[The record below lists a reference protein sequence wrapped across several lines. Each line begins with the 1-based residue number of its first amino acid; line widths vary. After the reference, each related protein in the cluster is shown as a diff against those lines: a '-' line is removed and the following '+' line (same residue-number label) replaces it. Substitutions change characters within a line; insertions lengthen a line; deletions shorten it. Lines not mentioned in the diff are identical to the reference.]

1 MEEEEEEEEEEKE
14 KEKKEKEAQSNHR
27 DRKLF
32 STAKNRAFSH
42 HSFTSPL
49 LPPPAAHLTPLGHPP
64 LTIFISISI
73 SPLLSRVP
81 SLHSILDGTTEV

>member
-1 MEEEEEEEEEEKE
+1 MEEEEEEEEEEMKE
-14 KEKKEKEAQSNHR
+14 EEKAQSNHR

-32 STAKNRAFSH
+32 STAKNQAFSH

-73 SPLLSRVP
+73 SLLLSRVS